1 LYALIQLLPTISTSQ
16 KVYFF
21 EAESSTG
28 LPCFASLNLLINGSG
43 VPHTLGGG
51 SSVDVRLHRL
61 HEQESQVWKRE
72 KYRMADSGIPGD
84 FPTLT
89 ALKELGDG
97 DLVRLLVR
105 GHGEAMTVVFDR
117 YYSVMM
123 RVALRVLR
131 NRAEAEDVVQV
142 AFTDFYRQI
151 QLFDDGKGSLRAWLL
166 QYVYGRSI
174 NRLKTMKARR
184 HFDHVELSDLPAFEL
199 AAPSERV
206 FDLNGSEAK
215 RLVQQILGTLNE
227 KKRRIVE
234 LVCLSGMSIPEVAAL
249 TREPR
254 TQVQHHYHRAIAKLR
269 AAARETEEA
278 SISHPKVEPIAE
290 KVARKS
296 PNAMSVD
303 AEEVEIG

>member
-1 LYALIQLLPTISTSQ
+1 
-16 KVYFF
+16 
-21 EAESSTG
+21 
-28 LPCFASLNLLINGSG
+28 
-43 VPHTLGGG
+43 
-51 SSVDVRLHRL
+51 
-61 HEQESQVWKRE
+61 
-72 KYRMADSGIPGD
+72 MADSGIPGG

-97 DLVRLLVR
+97 DLVRLLMR

-117 YYSVMM
+117 YYAVMM

-151 QLFDDGKGSLRAWLL
+151 KLFDDGKGNLRGWLL

-174 NRLKTMKARR
+174 NRLKTMKVR
-184 HFDHVELSDLPAFEL
+184 HHFNHVELSQVARSEL
-199 AAPSERV
+199 ATPSEGV
-206 FDLNGSEAK
+206 FDLNGSEAR

-234 LVCLSGMSIPEVAAL
+234 LVCLSGMTIPEVAAL

-254 TQVQHHYHRAIAKLR
+254 TRVQHQYYRAIAKLR
-269 AAARETEEA
+269 ATAREAEEL
-278 SISHPKVEPIAE
+278 SGLPPKLEPITE
-290 KVARKS
+290 MVARKLPS
-296 PNAMSVD
+296 GLSVD
-303 AEEVEIG
+303 TEEVEIG

>member
-1 LYALIQLLPTISTSQ
+1 M
-16 KVYFF
+16 
-21 EAESSTG
+21 
-28 LPCFASLNLLINGSG
+28 
-43 VPHTLGGG
+43 H
-51 SSVDVRLHRL
+51 H
-61 HEQESQVWKRE
+61 
-72 KYRMADSGIPGD
+72 MADSGIPGG

-97 DLVRLLVR
+97 DLVRLLMR

-117 YYSVMM
+117 YYAVMM

-151 QLFDDGKGSLRAWLL
+151 KLFDDGKGNLRGWLL

-174 NRLKTMKARR
+174 NRLKTMKVR
-184 HFDHVELSDLPAFEL
+184 HHFNHVELSEV
-199 AAPSERV
+199 APSELATPSEGV
-206 FDLNGSEAK
+206 FDLNGSEAR

-234 LVCLSGMSIPEVAAL
+234 LVCLSGMTIPEVAAL

-254 TQVQHHYHRAIAKLR
+254 TRVQHQYYRAIAKLR
-269 AAARETEEA
+269 ATAREAEEL
-278 SISHPKVEPIAE
+278 SGLPPKLEPITE
-290 KVARKS
+290 KVVRKLPS
-296 PNAMSVD
+296 ALSVD
-303 AEEVEIG
+303 TEEVEIG